1 MMPHLMELLAK
12 EHERDR
18 QRSID
23 AHFIPFNDSPRH
35 RPHRV
40 GVRCGYWL
48 ISVGCRLVAPDLSAA
63 AH

>member
-1 MMPHLMELLAK
+1 MMPDLMQALAN
-12 EHERDR
+12 EHTRDR
-18 QRSID
+18 QRSIA
-23 AHFIPFNDSPRH
+23 AHRTRSDDPPSR

-48 ISVGCRLVAPDLSAA
+48 ISIGCRLVAPDLPRA